1 MASPSPL
8 LDLHRRAGATFFAY
22 GPQSQS
28 ADAPQT
34 EPASPAAPPPI
45 DLVATYGSL
54 ELEYAAIRKHC
65 ALIDLPSRGLVEVTG
80 PERIEFLNRMVT
92 QELRPG
98 KQDLPPYA
106 LARSFWL
113 SRKGRIDADMRIC
126 VLPERALLV
135 VDALSA
141 PRTAAT
147 LSSFIIMEDCAV
159 RNASAETHCIA
170 LHGPTSRILLAGAFT
185 PNPGAPHVNDL
196 PTLGGVTDGQIASH
210 PVTVVRDDEAGVPG
224 FSIFAHSSHALAV
237 SQALI
242 SIGHDA
248 HHDAPREGLPLP
260 VLGDSGRRAGEIGLT
275 PIGWLAFNIARIEA
289 GTPLYN
295 IDFGT
300 ENLPAETSLMD
311 SRVSLTKGC
320 YLGQEVVARM
330 HARKQ
335 SKQHLVA
342 LRFEATHAAAAAG
355 DQASA
360 EGHNP
365 YALLPEQGAPLLA
378 GTAAGSLEVG
388 RMTSSTLSPMLGMAP
403 IAFAQIRST
412 HSAAGT
418 VLSTTVDGVTVK
430 GVVQAGLAFQPTTA
444 GAVTRP

>member
-8 LDLHRRAGATFFAY
+8 LDLHRRADATLFAY

-28 ADAPQT
+28 ADASPT
-34 EPASPAAPPPI
+34 EAAASAPPPI

-54 ELEYAAIRKHC
+54 ELEYAALRKHC
-65 ALIDLPSRGLVEVTG
+65 ALLDMPSRGLVEVTG

-98 KQDLPPYA
+98 KRDLPPYT

-113 SRKGRIDADMRIC
+113 SRKGRIDADLRIC
-126 VLPERALLV
+126 VLPDRVLLV
-135 VDALSA
+135 VDALAA
-141 PRTAAT
+141 PRTAST

-159 RNASAETHCIA
+159 RDTSPESHCIA
-170 LHGPTSRILLAGAFT
+170 LHGPTSRVLLAEAFT
-185 PNPGAPHVNDL
+185 PNPDAPHMNDL
-196 PTLGGVTDGQIASH
+196 PAMGGVSAGLIATH
-210 PVTVVRDDEAGVPG
+210 PVTIVRDDEAGVPG
-224 FSIFAHSSHALAV
+224 FSIFAQASHALAV
-237 SQALI
+237 SQALVAL
-242 SIGHDA
+242 GHDA
-248 HHDAPREGLPLP
+248 HHDVPRDGLPLP
-260 VLGDSGRRAGEIGLT
+260 VLGESGRRAGQIMLT

-289 GTPLYN
+289 GSPLFN

-300 ENLPAETSLMD
+300 ENLPAETSLLD
-311 SRVSLTKGC
+311 SRVSFTKGC

-342 LRFEATHAAAAAG
+342 LRFETTHAAPAAG
-355 DQASA
+355 DQASP

-378 GTAAGSLEVG
+378 GPNADAPAVG
-388 RMTSSTLSPMLGMAP
+388 RITSSTLSPMLGMAP
-403 IAFAQIRST
+403 IAFAQVRST
-412 HSAAGT
+412 HSAPGT
-418 VLSTTVDGVTVK
+418 VLTATVDNVPLK
-430 GVVQAGLAFQPTTA
+430 GVVQAELRFQSVAAPV
-444 GAVTRP
+444 AVTRP